1 MDRLSKGLTDG
12 SVDVT
17 VLCPLT
23 FWPNV
28 QWPEFGQ
35 SLVIVKQ
42 GRFSILKY
50 FPFANEVSQ
59 GENVDEKGK
68 ICATL

>member
-12 SVDVT
+12 SVDIMI
-17 VLCPLT
+17 LYPLT
-23 FWPNV
+23 FWPKV
-28 QWPEFGQ
+28 HWPELGH

-50 FPFANEVSQ
+50 FPFPNKVRHR
-59 GENVDEKGK
+59 ENVDEKGK